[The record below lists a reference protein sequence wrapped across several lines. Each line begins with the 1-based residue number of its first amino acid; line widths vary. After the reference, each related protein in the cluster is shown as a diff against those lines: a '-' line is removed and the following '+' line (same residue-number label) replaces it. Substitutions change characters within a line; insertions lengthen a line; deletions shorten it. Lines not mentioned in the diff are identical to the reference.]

1 MQERREL
8 GGSKRK
14 TERAGNVLIRH
25 PCQKTE
31 EEERENKEKEK
42 IEYLEWTDRKKAL
55 QSPTSDSA
63 SIFLSIH
70 RFLNYVDT

>member
-1 MQERREL
+1 MQERTEL

-14 TERAGNVLIRH
+14 TERAGNVLIRY

-42 IEYLEWTDRKKAL
+42 IEWTDRKKYFGGAATACEWL
-55 QSPTSDSA
+55 RVES
-63 SIFLSIH
+63 
-70 RFLNYVDT
+70 